1 MDVLKII
8 YTDWK
13 KEGKTLLRAINHF
26 LISLSFL
33 VFLSLALIGGG
44 VFHLFYPLFK
54 GLGKLI
60 NAIMKIIIKILSRKR
75 D

>member
-8 YTDWK
+8 YADWK
-13 KEGKTLLRAINHF
+13 NESKTLLRAMNHF

-33 VFLSLALIGGG
+33 IFLSLALIGGG
-44 VFHLFYPLFK
+44 VFNLFYLPFK
-54 GLGKLI
+54 GFSELI
-60 NAIMKIIIKILSRKR
+60 NVVIKTLNRNR

>member
-8 YTDWK
+8 YADWK

-33 VFLSLALIGGG
+33 VFLIFLSLALIGGG

-54 GLGKLI
+54 GFSKLI
-60 NAIMKIIIKILSRKR
+60 NAIMKTLSRN
-75 D
+75 